1 MNQIGN
7 IQAGGS
13 TTASP
18 YANPAQTVKPQDEKQ
33 TKSQQLSAASGAAPA
48 AAQTVSPPGADYS
61 PAYTVEISEEGA
73 QLSSQPAPSSNAAP
87 ANAAP
92 AGAPPAGPA
101 PSGAAAG
108 AARASETDADDDT
121 DTTTTSLAS
130 YSDSQLQQMLTSGAI
145 TQSEYSAEIAR
156 REAAKQAAASDPAQ
170 ENILLANIK

>member
-92 AGAPPAGPA
+92 TGAPPAGPA

-108 AARASETDADDDT
+108 ATRASETDADDDT
-121 DTTTTSLAS
+121 GTTSLAS

-170 ENILLANIK
+170 ENTLLANIK